1 MARHRADGADR
12 EAVIFDAISALP
24 ALTLNGGNIAIS
36 DT

>member
-12 EAVIFDAISALP
+12 EAVIFGAISALP